1 MKIGTTELVKF
12 RQLKR
17 AFGLPHFAA
26 VGLLESLWMFTAKN
40 SPQGD
45 IGKHSNEDIACMIE
59 WDRDPDE
66 LIDNLVKYQWFD
78 AHPEHRLTV
87 HDWSEHAP
95 NWLKGNLA
103 SHGKKFADTLSQ
115 PAKRSAKQP
124 AHPTSQAATKS
135 SQSNSRQ
142 SPPPPSDRTSGEPA
156 KAEPV
161 DDAAQ
166 LEAVGEE
173 LISSGVGDWR
183 RLLDTYRETGCS
195 AKHGLEL
202 IAFWKRHQDRFDS
215 PIGALHHRMEN
226 AHPSIPTDDRW
237 PGLQE
242 KHKPKPAPDIE
253 VGRYAADWSLLRPS
267 RRAELARQAQ
277 IDLSGHEGQ
286 GLRELPP
293 ALQKP
298 IIEILARGAEQ
309 KPSPK
314 PEP

>member
-17 AFGLPHFAA
+17 AFGLPHFTA
-26 VGLLESLWMFTAKN
+26 VGLLESIWMFAAKN

-78 AHPEHRLTV
+78 THPEHRLTI
-87 HDWSEHAP
+87 HDWSDHAP

-103 SHGKKFADTLSQ
+103 SHGKQFADTLSQ

-124 AHPTSQAATKS
+124 AHSASQAATKS
-135 SQSNSRQ
+135 SQSNSIKS
-142 SPPPPSDRTSGEPA
+142 SPQHSAESATTSTSCTDDLQVM
-156 KAEPV
+156 V
-161 DDAAQ
+161 DLLGNVGIAAALQ
-166 LEAVGEE
+166 TARVARKSGYTTA
-173 LISSGVGDWR
+173 LIV
-183 RLLDTYRETGCS
+183 
-195 AKHGLEL
+195 EL
-202 IAFWKRHQDRFDS
+202 IAELEKRPQLG
-215 PIGALHHRMEN
+215 PGALAWRIQNVAPNRPLDEG
-226 AHPSIPTDDRW
+226 W
-237 PGLQE
+237 PDS
-242 KHKPKPAPDIE
+242 KPITKPAPEIE

-286 GLRELPP
+286 GLKELPP

-298 IIEILARGAEQ
+298 IIEILARGAER

-314 PEP
+314 PEA